1 MQDVKEKINKVI
13 NDIPEEA
20 LEDVLEYLKS
30 IAEKANKDIRLSQ
43 DLSKILKED
52 KILLERLAK

>member
-30 IAEKANKDIRLSQ
+30 IAGKSNKDIRLSQ